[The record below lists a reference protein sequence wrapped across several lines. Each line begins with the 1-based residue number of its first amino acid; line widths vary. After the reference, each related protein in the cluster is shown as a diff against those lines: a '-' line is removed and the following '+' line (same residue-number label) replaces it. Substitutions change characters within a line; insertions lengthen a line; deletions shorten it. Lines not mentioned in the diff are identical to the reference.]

1 MLDCGQSPGMLS
13 DVSGQPHI
21 VDGMHFLQ
29 QYDIQ
34 SKIMQIRELVQT
46 Y

>member
-1 MLDCGQSPGMLS
+1 MLNDA
-13 DVSGQPHI
+13 SGQPHM

-34 SKIMQIRELVQT
+34 SEIMQTCELVQT

>member
-1 MLDCGQSPGMLS
+1 MLNDA
-13 DVSGQPHI
+13 SGQPHM
-21 VDGMHFLQ
+21 VDGMHFPQ

-34 SKIMQIRELVQT
+34 SKIMLIRELVQT